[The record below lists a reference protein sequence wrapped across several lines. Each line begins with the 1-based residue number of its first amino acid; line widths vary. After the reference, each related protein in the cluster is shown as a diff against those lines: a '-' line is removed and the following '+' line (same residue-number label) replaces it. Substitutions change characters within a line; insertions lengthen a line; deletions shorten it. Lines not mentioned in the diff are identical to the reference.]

1 MDECASCTE
10 LRAELQKAYEWGA
23 QWQNREANAWGH
35 LREEIVR
42 NTHAEMMI
50 RQVQGERDE
59 LWAQLNTETTTE

>member
-1 MDECASCTE
+1 MDECPSCTE

-23 QWQNREANAWGH
+23 VQQQREVGTWNR

-42 NTHAEMMI
+42 NNHAEMMI

-59 LWAQLNTETTTE
+59 LWAQLNTATE